1 MRMFGSSRHR
11 DIERI
16 RTSTGGCTTASTLRR
31 SVPRS
36 EEWDALPR
44 PLFQHATRGEHGSA
58 ACKVAGGVGVA
69 SEASYQQGNRSLVR
83 WEGAPMS
90 VEEALEKEAAI
101 EKEVMKRWK
110 ALGAIISVG
119 RFLHRLRF
127 PVRTEWSWK
136 RLGARDK
143 KTPPRMGMNPC
154 RGALRKVR
162 GDCMNGCERSEMS
175 ARQRARA
182 ERKWLCRETILEVRA
197 ERAQPRREQLRWC
210 VSRPLVDV
218 RE

>member
-1 MRMFGSSRHR
+1 MDVAQRVVIGDEDVWFIPTSGHR
-11 DIERI
+11 AYPYKYRGLHHSFDLE
-16 RTSTGGCTTASTLRR
+16 R

-110 ALGAIISVG
+110 ALGAIIS
-119 RFLHRLRF
+119 
-127 PVRTEWSWK
+127 WS
-136 RLGARDK
+136 LSSSA
-143 KTPPRMGMNPC
+143 TLSC
-154 RGALRKVR
+154 THKV
-162 GDCMNGCERSEMS
+162 ELEAPWS
-175 ARQRARA
+175 AR
-182 ERKWLCRETILEVRA
+182 
-197 ERAQPRREQLRWC
+197 
-210 VSRPLVDV
+210 
-218 RE
+218 

>member
-1 MRMFGSSRHR
+1 MMFHGWWR
-11 DIERI
+11 
-16 RTSTGGCTTASTLRR
+16 A
-31 SVPRS
+31 V
-36 EEWDALPR
+36 WLPR
-44 PLFQHATRGEHGSA
+44 PLFQHATRGEHSSA

-127 PVRTEWSWK
+127 PVRTKWSWK